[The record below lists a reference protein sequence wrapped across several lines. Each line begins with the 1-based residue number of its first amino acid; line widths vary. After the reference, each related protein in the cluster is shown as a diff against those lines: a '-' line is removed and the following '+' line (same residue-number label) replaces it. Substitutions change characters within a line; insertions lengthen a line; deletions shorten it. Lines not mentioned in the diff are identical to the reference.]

1 MLLGFFS
8 NKNSKALITEL
19 LIYGGWS
26 LLSMGVGPFLVGD
39 PELIKPS
46 FVTITGK
53 KRENLHDIHN

>member
-1 MLLGFFS
+1 MMLLDFFQQQ
-8 NKNSKALITEL
+8 KLKGTH
-19 LIYGGWS
+19 GGWS